1 MSGSLLP
8 LFAQAADPTEVR
20 VSAPVFQTLA
30 VSILALLLVRDL
42 WNWSR
47 PYPGKFVR
55 LLRCV
60 VWIGAAVA
68 IADPWLVQAVA
79 TALGIGRAADAVLY
93 VFVLAFLWVS
103 FYLYTRCLRLEREIT
118 ALTRHVAIKEAVR
131 WAEGQAPGGIRS
143 DP

>member
-1 MSGSLLP
+1 MNGLQ

-20 VSAPVFQTLA
+20 VSAPVFQIIA
-30 VSILALLLVRDL
+30 VSVLGLLLLRDL

-55 LLRCV
+55 LLRCF
-60 VWIGAAVA
+60 VWIGAGVA
-68 IADPWLVQAVA
+68 IADPWLVQSVA

-118 ALTRHVAIKEAVR
+118 ALTRHLAIRDATRGPEV
-131 WAEGQAPGGIRS
+131 
-143 DP
+143 D

>member
-1 MSGSLLP
+1 MNGIQ

-20 VSAPVFQTLA
+20 VSAPVFQIIA
-30 VSILALLLVRDL
+30 VSVLGLLLLRDL

-55 LLRCV
+55 LLRCL
-60 VWIGAAVA
+60 VWIGAGVA
-68 IADPWLVQAVA
+68 IADPWLVQSVA

-93 VFVLAFLWVS
+93 IFVLAFLWVS

-118 ALTRHVAIKEAVR
+118 ALTRHVAIREATR
-131 WAEGQAPGGIRS
+131 GPAQESP
-143 DP
+143 

>member
-1 MSGSLLP
+1 MNSAILS
-8 LFAQAADPTEVR
+8 LFADGPGPSEVR
-20 VSAPVFQTLA
+20 VSAPVFQGIA
-30 VSILALLLVRDL
+30 VGVLALLLLRDL

-55 LLRCV
+55 MLRCL
-60 VWIGAAVA
+60 VWIGAGVA

-103 FYLYTRCLRLEREIT
+103 FYLYTRCLKLEREIT
-118 ALTRHVAIKEAVR
+118 ALTRHVAIREAVKGEVK
-131 WAEGQAPGGIRS
+131 AGE
-143 DP
+143 

>member
-1 MSGSLLP
+1 MNAVHV
-8 LFAQAADPTEVR
+8 LFAQGSSPADIR
-20 VSAPVFQTLA
+20 VSAPVFQTIA
-30 VSILALLLVRDL
+30 VGAMALLLFRDL

-55 LLRCV
+55 LLRCLA
-60 VWIGAAVA
+60 WIGAGAA

-103 FYLYTRCLRLEREIT
+103 FYLYTRCLRLERDIT
-118 ALTRHVAIKEAVR
+118 ALTRHIAIQEASR
-131 WAEGQAPGGIRS
+131 GAASGLR
-143 DP
+143 D

>member
-1 MSGSLLP
+1 MNGFQ
-8 LFAQAADPTEVR
+8 LFAQGADPAEVR
-20 VSAPVFQTLA
+20 VSAPVFQIIA
-30 VSILALLLVRDL
+30 VSILGLLLLRDL

-55 LLRCV
+55 LLRCL
-60 VWIGAAVA
+60 VWIGAGVA
-68 IADPWLVQAVA
+68 IADPWLVQSVA

-118 ALTRHVAIKEAVR
+118 ALTRHLAIREATR
-131 WAEGQAPGGIRS
+131 GPEA
-143 DP
+143 D